1 MKAKKGAK
9 EEVVEE
15 KKEEEEVLE
24 ETKEEEEVLEETKEE
39 VVEEEINWEEKYNES
54 NDKFLRLNAEFMNF
68 KKRTEKEKSDIYK
81 YANEKLMVDLLP
93 VIDNIERAL
102 SSIEGADD
110 HKLVL
115 DGVNLIK
122 NNFDEFLKKNGIEA
136 IKAKGEKFDPNL
148 HHAVMTE
155 EDDESEDDTVID
167 EFQIGYKLNDKVIRP
182 SMVKVSKKTN

>member
-1 MKAKKGAK
+1 MKDKENAK

-15 KKEEEEVLE
+15 KQ
-24 ETKEEEEVLEETKEE
+24 EE
-39 VVEEEINWEEKYNES
+39 VVEETKEVIENEEPAVEEPNWEEKYNTI

-93 VIDNIERAL
+93 VIDNIARAI
-102 SSIEGADD
+102 SSIEGTDD

-115 DGVNLIK
+115 EGVNLIK
-122 NNFDEFLKKNGIEA
+122 NNFDEFLKKNGVEA
-136 IKAKGEKFDPNL
+136 IDAKGEKFDPNL

-155 EDDESEDDTVID
+155 ENDELEDDTVID